1 MLYSPPISSTVERL
15 NVDPSFIAQKRLIC
29 SDEFRMSIKT
39 AEKRKLNLMQIVEE
53 KECDE
58 PMAMLEVVVRANDD
72 ENLEPVEPAR
82 ELSFFELWGKNQWR
96 QFTSI
101 TPGECVSVDAFG
113 CSFRVEIPFKMP
125 LLFS

>member
-1 MLYSPPISSTVERL
+1 
-15 NVDPSFIAQKRLIC
+15 
-29 SDEFRMSIKT
+29 MSIKT

-58 PMAMLEVVVRANDD
+58 PMAMLEVVVRANDE
-72 ENLEPVEPAR
+72 ENLEPVEPVR

-101 TPGECVSVDAFG
+101 TPG
-113 CSFRVEIPFKMP
+113 
-125 LLFS
+125 